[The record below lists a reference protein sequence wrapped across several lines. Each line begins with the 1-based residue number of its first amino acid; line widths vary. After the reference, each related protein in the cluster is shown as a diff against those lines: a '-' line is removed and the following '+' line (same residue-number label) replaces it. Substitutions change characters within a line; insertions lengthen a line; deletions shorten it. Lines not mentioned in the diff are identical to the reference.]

1 MEWIEINVGELR
13 FRTPKE
19 RTFLA
24 KAVIEKTFYRD
35 GAIGAHDIVKADC
48 QLYDRKSKTW
58 IQVTDA
64 DLELIGGYEPARTLI
79 LKSLQSKK
87 HVVTANKAVI
97 AKHGYELFQAA
108 RANKVGLY

>member
-64 DLELIGGYEPARTLI
+64 DLELIGGYEGTDI
-79 LKSLQSKK
+79 LMAKVMELR
-87 HVVTANKAVI
+87 KAEQDFHDSQQQ
-97 AKHGYELFQAA
+97 KPLT
-108 RANKVGLY
+108 